1 MSNQSSAAPKFD
13 IVTAVKMSL
22 VCDKSYEVTTNTG
35 ETFQVPLDDTWA
47 GEYFVWRRKNANAQT
62 IAQQR
67 RERDRVRR
75 ASLAVQRATSR
86 TARAPVRIGRQLL
99 DELHGALNGEST
111 HLSELQFSHAGVI
124 RPEKY

>member
-1 MSNQSSAAPKFD
+1 MSNQSSAPNFNV
-13 IVTAVKMSL
+13 VTAVKMSL

-35 ETFQVPLDDTWA
+35 EIFQVPLDDAWA
-47 GEYFVWRRKNANAQT
+47 GEYFVWRRKHANAQT

-75 ASLAVQRATSR
+75 ASLAVKRATSR
-86 TARAPVRIGRQLL
+86 SACAPVRIGRQLL